1 MACLSLK
8 HVAGVNFVVL
18 AMLTFFAPIQT
29 SADDSKAREI
39 TAKNKGQFHFVDL
52 AKRTNQELSEDFHG
66 YEGNNLKPL
75 PRGKQTFAE
84 IPFHVGD
91 GMIQLAGK
99 RAPEWPEAVEGIPV
113 GKKATHI
120 HFLHGTGWGSPGVAD
135 GTVLGHYTV
144 NYEDETSKQI
154 PIVYGEDL
162 RDWWQLADTSLATRA
177 ETAWT
182 GVNDASKDFRGQ
194 RVKLRLFV
202 RSWENPNP
210 DVKIGSIDFVSLNN
224 TVSSPFNI
232 AITVENRIDEKE
244 AIKTL
249 RQHKAFV
256 GMGDDDQAIAVTLS
270 TGRVNDETLTLLS
283 NLPHLQKLDLSNN
296 RLNNKAWEQLSQ
308 LSGVRLLSLNRTN
321 TTDAVLATLTD
332 WSELERLWLYDTD
345 ITDAG
350 LKHLSTLTNLKEL
363 DLSKTAITDAGI
375 EQLSSLEQLKKLDLR
390 QTKVTQNGVEQ
401 LKEKLPMCQIK
412 D

>member
-8 HVAGVNFVVL
+8 HVAGVNFVMV
-18 AMLTFFAPIQT
+18 AMLTIFAPIQT

-84 IPFHVGD
+84 IPFHVGE

-182 GVNDASKDFRGQ
+182 GVNDASGR
-194 RVKLRLFV
+194 RRRP
-202 RSWENPNP
+202 RSDRPP
-210 DVKIGSIDFVSLNN
+210 RRR
-224 TVSSPFNI
+224 
-232 AITVENRIDEKE
+232 AAR
-244 AIKTL
+244 
-249 RQHKAFV
+249 
-256 GMGDDDQAIAVTLS
+256 
-270 TGRVNDETLTLLS
+270 
-283 NLPHLQKLDLSNN
+283 
-296 RLNNKAWEQLSQ
+296 
-308 LSGVRLLSLNRTN
+308 
-321 TTDAVLATLTD
+321 
-332 WSELERLWLYDTD
+332 
-345 ITDAG
+345 
-350 LKHLSTLTNLKEL
+350 
-363 DLSKTAITDAGI
+363 
-375 EQLSSLEQLKKLDLR
+375 
-390 QTKVTQNGVEQ
+390 
-401 LKEKLPMCQIK
+401 
-412 D
+412 